1 MRPEKQLI
9 VEDLRKQVGTSPF
22 VIVTEYKGMTVG
34 QFAEL
39 RKRLRG
45 AKAEYHVAKNTMLRH
60 AMKAAE
66 LPDFDS
72 SFGGMTAVV
81 VGNDKSD
88 IGAVAKIL
96 KQFSKEFEK
105 PKFKVGSMGKKSLSA
120 DEISAVADLPSLDA
134 LRAQLVGLLQTPA
147 TRIAVVLGA
156 PASQI
161 ARVMKAHAE
170 KTGQPRRRPALP
182 HRAETKGSS
191 SL

>member
-9 VEDLRKQVGTSPF
+9 VEDLKKQVGSSPF
-22 VIVTEYKGMTVG
+22 VILTEYKGMTVQ
-34 QFAEL
+34 QFGEL
-39 RKRLRG
+39 RKRLRA

-66 LPDFDS
+66 LPELDRDL
-72 SFGGMTAVV
+72 GGMTAVV

-88 IGAVAKIL
+88 IGAVAKVL
-96 KQFSKEFEK
+96 KQFGKEFQK
-105 PKFKVGSMGKKSLSA
+105 PKFKVGSLGKQALSA

-134 LRAQLVGLLQTPA
+134 LRAQLVCLLQTPA

-161 ARVMKAHAE
+161 ARVLKAHADKQGAAAATPVE
-170 KTGQPRRRPALP
+170 AAPA
-182 HRAETKGSS
+182 
-191 SL
+191 

>member
-9 VEDLRKQVGTSPF
+9 VEDLKKQVGSSPF
-22 VIVTEYKGMTVG
+22 VILTEYKGMTVQ
-34 QFAEL
+34 QFSEL
-39 RKRLRG
+39 RKRLRA

-66 LPDFDS
+66 LPELDRNL
-72 SFGGMTAVV
+72 GGMTAVV

-88 IGAVAKIL
+88 IGAVAKVL
-96 KQFSKEFEK
+96 KLFGKEFQK
-105 PKFKVGSMGKKSLSA
+105 PKFKVGSLGKQALSA

-161 ARVMKAHAE
+161 ARVLKAHADKQGAAAATPVE
-170 KTGQPRRRPALP
+170 AAPA
-182 HRAETKGSS
+182 
-191 SL
+191 

>member
-9 VEDLRKQVGTSPF
+9 VEDLKKQMGASPF
-22 VIVTEYKGMTVG
+22 VILTEYKGMTVG

-60 AMKAAE
+60 AFKAAE
-66 LPDFDS
+66 LPDFERSLD
-72 SFGGMTAVV
+72 GMTAVV

-88 IGAVAKIL
+88 IGAVAKVL
-96 KQFSKEFEK
+96 KQFGKEFEK
-105 PKFKVGSMGKKSLSA
+105 PKFKVGTMGRKALTA
-120 DEISAVADLPSLDA
+120 EEISAVADLPSLDV
-134 LRAQLVGLLQTPA
+134 LRAQLIGLLQTPA

-161 ARVMKAHAE
+161 ARVLKAHADKAE
-170 KTGQPRRRPALP
+170 AAPA
-182 HRAETKGSS
+182 AAGAAA
-191 SL
+191 